1 MRFSLELY
9 LCLPQIKH
17 NLASSL
23 TKFQLKGTSMG
34 QGTSPIHPRTGAE
47 AILISLKNNGID
59 WLFAN
64 AGTDFPPVIEALAGA
79 APNTM
84 PTPVTVPHETAAVAM
99 AHGHY
104 LVSGQTQA
112 VMVHVNVGLANAVMG
127 VINAASDNIPMVVMS
142 GRTPLTETG
151 RAGRR
156 MTPIQYGQE
165 MFDQAAMVREPVK
178 FEYEMRY
185 PEQGGVMVSRAVS
198 AATTQPCGPVYL
210 SLPREPLGA
219 KLEPTAPADVT
230 PRPPARPAAPD
241 RQAVAE
247 AAAILSQAANPLVI
261 CQRGDTDGRL
271 ARALS
276 ALGAKHAIGTVEPFV
291 IRNLLAHDDPA
302 SLGHAPHLSR
312 DADAILVVDSPVP
325 WIEALHAPAPGVPVI
340 HIGPDPAFGRMPMRS
355 YRSSLA
361 ITGDAA
367 TTVNALTDAID
378 TPTPVLQTRRAA
390 LAAQASRRE
399 AARDS
404 QIVAARTS
412 DPMGAEWLSHCLSEV
427 MDDDAVIFSEL
438 GLVPS
443 ALRLKGPN
451 RLFSNPHSGGLGWAF
466 PAALGAQLAR
476 PGKLTIAA
484 MGDGSYIFANPVA
497 CHQIAEA
504 LRLPVLIIIKNNAMW
519 NAVRRSVALAY
530 PDGAAMR
537 ANEMPLTSLDPVP
550 DFSAIARASRAHG
563 EVVHSADTLPDALAR
578 AVTMIRKEG
587 RSVMLDVRVAV
598 SDAH

>member
-1 MRFSLELY
+1 MT
-9 LCLPQIKH
+9 Q
-17 NLASSL
+17 A
-23 TKFQLKGTSMG
+23 TA
-34 QGTSPIHPRTGAE
+34 QGITPNTPKTGAE
-47 AILISLKNNGID
+47 ALLIALKNNGIE

-79 APNTM
+79 APGTM

-104 LVSGQTQA
+104 LVSGHPQA

-185 PEQGGVMVSRAVS
+185 PEQGGVMVSRAV
-198 AATTQPCGPVYL
+198 AAAMTAPRGPVYL

-219 KLEPTAPADVT
+219 EITPSAPADVT
-230 PRPPARPAAPD
+230 PRPPASPAAPD
-241 RQAVAE
+241 RQALAE

-271 ARALS
+271 AAALS
-276 ALGAKHAIGTVEPFV
+276 ALGAQHGIGTVAPFV
-291 IRNLLAHDDPA
+291 VRNLLADDDPA
-302 SLGHAPHLSR
+302 NLGYAPTLTR
-312 DADAILVVDSPVP
+312 EADAVVVVDSPVP
-325 WIEALHAPAPGVPVI
+325 WIEALHAPDPAVPII
-340 HIGPDPAFGRMPMRS
+340 HIGPDPAFSRMPMRS
-355 YRSSLA
+355 YRSTLA
-361 ITGDAA
+361 ITGDPAA
-367 TTVNALTDAID
+367 TITALTQAIA
-378 TPTPVLQTRRAA
+378 TPLDVLAKRHAA
-390 LAAQASRRE
+390 LAKRTSFRAEARQDQIAQARR
-399 AARDS
+399 
-404 QIVAARTS
+404 S

-427 MDDDAVIFSEL
+427 MDEDAVIFSEL
-438 GLVPS
+438 GLVPA

-504 LRLPVLIIIKNNAMW
+504 LSLPVLIIIKNNAMW

-537 ANEMPLTSLDPVP
+537 ANEMPLTALNPVP
-550 DFSAIARASRAHG
+550 DFSAIARASRAH
-563 EVVHSADTLPDALAR
+563 SAHVATADALPEALAE
-578 AVTMIRKEG
+578 AVRIIREEG
-587 RSVMLDVRVAV
+587 RAALLDVRVAV